1 MSHSA
6 FRTMVC
12 AAAFWGAVF
21 LIGCSDDE
29 EQVPGSQP
37 ILVQVL
43 DEADGSA
50 VAGVKVIV
58 MDPVANVPLTGPVV
72 SGDDGLC
79 NFGSPAGDDLRFLV
93 FGGVHY
99 RVHALPENWHGTSGG
114 PGLSFPYG
122 PGHSL
127 LAPAGKS
134 DPTRVAEV
142 FVRKVAA
149 DSLPRIAGRVV
160 DAETGAALDR
170 VFVSRIPY
178 LSGYHGAT
186 SPSDDVTG
194 AEGEFSV
201 SQIPFGVDPQ
211 SGNLFQV
218 EPLRFTRHRYRPL
231 VWIYDPPNGS
241 ENVDI
246 SGVTISMEPVTAEDT
261 GSLSGTIRRDGLPA
275 AGIVVG
281 LGVVAVP
288 GKDKA
293 GPAMTGWTAVTDTEG
308 NYTIAGLPAGVYLLR
323 PGYQLGDGVFFPSQA
338 GNMPW
343 QVNQSEEVRVDD
355 LVVLHEITPVN
366 PGHGHTV
373 YARPDSLFWTP
384 VPGATSYEV
393 SIDGTTLPWAT
404 TNAIEVPQSLLLNP
418 GLHYWTVLAI
428 KDQSEVVGATELQ
441 PIFRVVQR

>member
-1 MSHSA
+1 
-6 FRTMVC
+6 
-12 AAAFWGAVF
+12 
-21 LIGCSDDE
+21 
-29 EQVPGSQP
+29 
-37 ILVQVL
+37 
-43 DEADGSA
+43 
-50 VAGVKVIV
+50 
-58 MDPVANVPLTGPVV
+58 
-72 SGDDGLC
+72 
-79 NFGSPAGDDLRFLV
+79 
-93 FGGVHY
+93 
-99 RVHALPENWHGTSGG
+99 
-114 PGLSFPYG
+114 
-122 PGHSL
+122 
-127 LAPAGKS
+127 
-134 DPTRVAEV
+134 
-142 FVRKVAA
+142 
-149 DSLPRIAGRVV
+149 
-160 DAETGAALDR
+160 
-170 VFVSRIPY
+170 
-178 LSGYHGAT
+178 
-186 SPSDDVTG
+186 
-194 AEGEFSV
+194 
-201 SQIPFGVDPQ
+201 
-211 SGNLFQV
+211 
-218 EPLRFTRHRYRPL
+218 
-231 VWIYDPPNGS
+231 
-241 ENVDI
+241 
-246 SGVTISMEPVTAEDT
+246 MEPVTAEDE
-261 GSLSGTIRRDGLPA
+261 GSLSGTIMRDGLPA